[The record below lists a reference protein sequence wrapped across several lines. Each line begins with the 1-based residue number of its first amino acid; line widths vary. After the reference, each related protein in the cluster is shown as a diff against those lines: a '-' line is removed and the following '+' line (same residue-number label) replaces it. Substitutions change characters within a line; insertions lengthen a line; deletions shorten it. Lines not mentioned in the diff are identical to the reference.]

1 MPGALALV
9 QEFLPCGGRSN
20 LRYFTGFSA
29 STAISPEWLMLCQDP
44 QTSGGLLLA
53 IRPDRVGGYVKDLAA
68 AGVTATSIGRVAG
81 PASPGDPMV
90 RLL

>member
-1 MPGALALV
+1 
-9 QEFLPCGGRSN
+9 
-20 LRYFTGFSA
+20 
-29 STAISPEWLMLCQDP
+29 MLCQDP

-53 IRPDRVGGYVKDLAA
+53 IRPDRVGGYVKDLAE

-81 PASPGDPMV
+81 PASPGGPMV